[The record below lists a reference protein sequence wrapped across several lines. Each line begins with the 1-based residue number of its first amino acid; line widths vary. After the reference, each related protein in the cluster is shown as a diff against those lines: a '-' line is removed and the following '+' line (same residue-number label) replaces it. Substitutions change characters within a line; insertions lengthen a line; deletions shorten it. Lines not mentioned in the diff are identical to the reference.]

1 MWTYRRLDEP
11 DFDEERLLEQG
22 QGVPPGEGAELAKPG
37 GLRIKRCSKR
47 KVWFAVS
54 VGTLHENFFSK
65 ASITGSV
72 VSKKAGEK
80 TTKLALAT
88 ALIGTSNQGQ
98 SRA

>member
-47 KVWFAVS
+47 KV
-54 VGTLHENFFSK
+54 
-65 ASITGSV
+65 
-72 VSKKAGEK
+72 
-80 TTKLALAT
+80 
-88 ALIGTSNQGQ
+88 
-98 SRA
+98 